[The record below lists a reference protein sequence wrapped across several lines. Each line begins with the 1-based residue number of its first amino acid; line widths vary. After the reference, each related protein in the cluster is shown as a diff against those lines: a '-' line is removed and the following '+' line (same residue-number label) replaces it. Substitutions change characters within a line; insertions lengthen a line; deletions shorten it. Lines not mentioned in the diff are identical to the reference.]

1 MSLLGGS
8 SDYNLLAQEPREI
21 YPARSVHSGRIADT
35 FKRSL
40 LGTDTYIVGTS
51 NPYILIDTGEGK
63 PEYPPFLRSVLES
76 PKYPSLPDI
85 SDIIL
90 THRHH
95 DHVLGLPSV
104 LTLCRELWVKR
115 NPEKPFFP
123 PRIHKFPLP
132 ESQHDAVLDKLVSKL
147 RKDDYTPAPGGG
159 PFHDLADGQTVIP
172 SALPPGSD
180 PRDWTLQVLHCPGH
194 TIDSVSLIFP
204 ADRSLFTGDTVLG
217 QGTAVF
223 EDLQEY
229 IASLEKMLDARDKYE
244 PLYPGHGPVVPD
256 GPQTIRMYIDHRLE
270 REAQI
275 LALLRTSSPSG
286 PWTTWTITLKVY
298 DGYPEEVLEAAAR
311 GIQLHMKKLEKE
323 GRVRSLGGELND
335 ERWELIQ

>member
-1 MSLLGGS
+1 M
-8 SDYNLLAQEPREI
+8 AQEPREI
-21 YPARSVHSGRIADT
+21 YPARSVHSERITGT
-35 FKRSL
+35 FKQSL

-51 NPYILIDTGEGK
+51 NPYILVDTGEGK
-63 PEYPPFLRSVLES
+63 PEYSPFLRSVLES

-90 THRHH
+90 THRHY

-104 LTLCRELWVKR
+104 LTLCRELWAKR
-115 NPEKPFFP
+115 NPEKPFSP

-132 ESQHDAVLDKLVSKL
+132 ESQHDAVLDELVSKL
-147 RKDDYTPAPGGG
+147 RKDDYTSAPGGG
-159 PFHDLADGQTVIP
+159 PFHDLADGQTLIP

-180 PRDWTLQVLHCPGH
+180 PRDWMLQVLHCPGH

-229 IASLEKMLDARDKYE
+229 IASLEKMLDACDKYE

-275 LALLRTSSPSG
+275 LALLRTSPPGG

-298 DGYPEEVLEAAAR
+298 EGYPEEVLEAAAR

-323 GRVRSLGGELND
+323 GRVKSLGGYLND

>member
-1 MSLLGGS
+1 MEKLEVLKSVTRVSSRVTRILGQNPGKFT
-8 SDYNLLAQEPREI
+8 LQ
-21 YPARSVHSGRIADT
+21 
-35 FKRSL
+35 
-40 LGTDTYIVGTS
+40 GTDTYIVGTS
-51 NPYILIDTGEGK
+51 NPYILVDTGEGK
-63 PEYPPFLRSVLES
+63 PEYPPFLSSVLES

-132 ESQHDAVLDKLVSKL
+132 ESQHDAVLDKLVSK
-147 RKDDYTPAPGGG
+147 R
-159 PFHDLADGQTVIP
+159 QTVIP

-204 ADRSLFTGDTVLG
+204 ADRSLFTVTPCSGKALR
-217 QGTAVF
+217 
-223 EDLQEY
+223 
-229 IASLEKMLDARDKYE
+229 LEKMLDARDKYE